1 MKKWFKRIGY
11 TLLVIFIFI
20 NVVCALQAYHL
31 THFYANVPL
40 HDTVQ
45 QGAITKIGV
54 ALFGASV
61 GKSVV
66 ADSFNVP
73 HQNIKIKTED
83 GLMLAGWYADN
94 ANRDDTV
101 NICKGTVIMFHGHG
115 SCRSG
120 IIKEAEAFYSLGYNV
135 CMIDFRA
142 HGESEGEVCTIG
154 YVETKDVKAGYDYVV
169 NRGEKN
175 IILYGISLGAA
186 TIMKTISDYNI
197 QPLKI
202 ILEMPFGTLQ
212 NAVEGRVKL
221 MGLPAEPLSALLTFW
236 GGTEQGFLAFSHKPE
251 EYAKKISCPVLLQ
264 WGKLDPR
271 VTQQETI
278 TIYNNLASAQKKLV
292 EYDSCG
298 HESLCKKENKKW
310 MQSITQ
316 FLVK

>member
-1 MKKWFKRIGY
+1 
-11 TLLVIFIFI
+11 
-20 NVVCALQAYHL
+20 
-31 THFYANVPL
+31 
-40 HDTVQ
+40 
-45 QGAITKIGV
+45 
-54 ALFGASV
+54 
-61 GKSVV
+61 
-66 ADSFNVP
+66 
-73 HQNIKIKTED
+73 
-83 GLMLAGWYADN
+83 
-94 ANRDDTV
+94 
-101 NICKGTVIMFHGHG
+101 
-115 SCRSG
+115 
-120 IIKEAEAFYSLGYNV
+120 
-135 CMIDFRA
+135 
-142 HGESEGEVCTIG
+142 
-154 YVETKDVKAGYDYVV
+154 
-169 NRGEKN
+169 
-175 IILYGISLGAA
+175 
-186 TIMKTISDYNI
+186 
-197 QPLKI
+197 
-202 ILEMPFGTLQ
+202 MPFGTLQ